1 MTAWV
6 AFVASLFALFALRT
20 SVAME
25 QTKPFSTT
33 RLTSRKETIV
43 RNPKPR
49 LSCCQLPAVVCD
61 LEVTAVATRRFHN
74 IR

>member
-1 MTAWV
+1 M
-6 AFVASLFALFALRT
+6 
-20 SVAME
+20 AME

-49 LSCCQLPAVVCD
+49 LSCYQLPDVVCD

-74 IR
+74 SR